1 MNTYHELTGN
11 LLDNHGCVICH
22 QVNCQKTMG
31 SGVAKQI
38 KDTWPEVAQAYQM
51 YFIDHPTPLGRTQ
64 LVQTNDGHVIA
75 NMYAQ
80 DRYGYDGKRYTNYE
94 AFASCLEELNRK
106 LADGASVAFPYKI
119 GSDRGG
125 ANWEIIRTMIQ
136 NILTNKNIYI
146 YRLEENN

>member
-1 MNTYHELTGN
+1 MNTYHELKGD

-38 KDTWPEVAQAYQM
+38 KDKWPEVAQAYQM
-51 YFIDHPTPLGRTQ
+51 YFINNPAPLGKTQ
-64 LVQTNDGHVIA
+64 LVKTNDGHVIA

-80 DRYGYDGKRYTNYE
+80 DKFGYDGKRYTNYE
-94 AFASCLEELNRK
+94 AFASCLEELDSK
-106 LADGASVAFPYKI
+106 LADGTSIAFPYKI

-146 YRLEENN
+146 YRLEEK